1 MLGSD
6 EPVGKCVEKEEAG
19 RQREGQSGRI
29 IFELDD
35 DARQL
40 SWYQLSSG
48 DSIVVVIDEP

>member
-1 MLGSD
+1 MLESD
-6 EPVGKCVEKEEAG
+6 EPVGECVEREEAG
-19 RQREGQSGRI
+19 GQREGQRERI

-35 DARQL
+35 DARQI